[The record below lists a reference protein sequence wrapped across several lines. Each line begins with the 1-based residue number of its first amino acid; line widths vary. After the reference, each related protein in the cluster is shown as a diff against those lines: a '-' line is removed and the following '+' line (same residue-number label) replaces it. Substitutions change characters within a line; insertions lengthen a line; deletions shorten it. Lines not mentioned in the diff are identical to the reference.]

1 MEVHGDIDEAD
12 VSLLVQLAESTGEP
26 VLYLWAKE
34 RGTIEIRTGV
44 IINPKYGHG
53 TLLTAR
59 QRDGLW
65 GIVRRTRWIA

>member
-12 VSLLVQLAESTGEP
+12 VLRLVQLAESTNEP

-34 RGTIEIRTGV
+34 PGTIEIRTGV
-44 IINPKYGHG
+44 LINPKFGHG

-65 GIVRRTRWIA
+65 EIVNRTRWIA